1 MMKKEILK
9 KLTGLVILLVLSCS
23 SGWCQNNNSPT
34 GGQIDSVFIP
44 IDYIRLA
51 NQKLIEGISCKKI
64 VIIQDSI
71 INLQQQKYAE
81 LEAEASVLQTKLYE
95 TNKVNTKLNERVDKQ
110 NRKVRFLGGTALAST
125 LAFLLCIIL
134 K

>member
-1 MMKKEILK
+1 MN
-9 KLTGLVILLVLSCS
+9 LVILLVLSCS
-23 SGWCQNNNSPT
+23 SGWCQSSNSPT
-34 GGQIDSVFIP
+34 GGRTDSVLIH

-51 NQKLIEGISCKKI
+51 NQKIIEGISCKKI
-64 VIIQDSI
+64 VNIQDSV

-81 LEAEASVLQTKLYE
+81 LEAEASVLQSKLYDTHKANISLE
-95 TNKVNTKLNERVDKQ
+95 IKLDKQ

-125 LAFLLCIIL
+125 LAFLLCIII

>member
-1 MMKKEILK
+1 MS
-9 KLTGLVILLVLSCS
+9 LVILLVLSCS
-23 SGWCQNNNSPT
+23 SGWCQISSSPT
-34 GGQIDSVFIP
+34 GGRNDSVLIS

-51 NQKLIEGISCKKI
+51 NKKLIEGISCKKI
-64 VIIQDSI
+64 VNIQDSI

-95 TNKVNTKLNERVDKQ
+95 TNKVNIKLNERVDNQ

>member
-1 MMKKEILK
+1 MN
-9 KLTGLVILLVLSCS
+9 LVILLVLSCS
-23 SGWCQNNNSPT
+23 SGWCQISSSPT
-34 GGQIDSVFIP
+34 GGRNDSVLIS

-51 NQKLIEGISCKKI
+51 NKKLIEGISCKKI
-64 VIIQDSI
+64 VNIQDSI

-95 TNKVNTKLNERVDKQ
+95 TNKVNIKLNERVDNQ

>member
-1 MMKKEILK
+1 M
-9 KLTGLVILLVLSCS
+9 GLVILLVLSCS
-23 SGWCQNNNSPT
+23 SSWCQNNPPT
-34 GGQIDSVFIP
+34 GGQIDSVFIS

-81 LEAEASVLQTKLYE
+81 LEAEAGVLQTKLYN
-95 TNKVNTKLNERVDKQ
+95 TNKANNELTDYLDKEK
-110 NRKVRFLGGTALAST
+110 RKVRFLGGTALAST

>member
-1 MMKKEILK
+1 M
-9 KLTGLVILLVLSCS
+9 ILLVLNCS
-23 SGWCQNNNSPT
+23 SGWCQSNTFPT
-34 GGQIDSVFIP
+34 GGRTDSVLIS

-64 VIIQDSI
+64 VNIQDSI

-81 LEAEASVLQTKLYE
+81 LEAEASVLQTKLYN
-95 TNKVNTKLNERVDKQ
+95 TNESVVRLNETVDKQ
-110 NRKVRFLGGTALAST
+110 RRKVRFLGGTALAST

>member
-1 MMKKEILK
+1 MMMLLSYSSSWCQISNS
-9 KLTGLVILLVLSCS
+9 LTG
-23 SGWCQNNNSPT
+23 GRN
-34 GGQIDSVFIP
+34 DSVLIS

-51 NQKLIEGISCKKI
+51 NKKIIEGISCKKI
-64 VIIQDSI
+64 VNIQDSI

-81 LEAEASVLQTKLYE
+81 LEAEASILQTKLYN
-95 TNKVNTKLNERVDKQ
+95 TNESVVRLNETVDKEK
-110 NRKVRFLGGTALAST
+110 RKVRFLGGTALAST

>member
-1 MMKKEILK
+1 MMMLM
-9 KLTGLVILLVLSCS
+9 LSYS
-23 SGWCQNNNSPT
+23 KSWCQISYSPT
-34 GGQIDSVFIP
+34 GGQTDSVLIS
-44 IDYIRLA
+44 IDYIKLA
-51 NQKLIEGISCKKI
+51 NKKLIEGISCKKI
-64 VIIQDSI
+64 VNIQDSV

-81 LEAEASVLQTKLYE
+81 LEVEVSILQTKLYNINE
-95 TNKVNTKLNERVDKQ
+95 CNQSLEFKLDKQ

>member
-1 MMKKEILK
+1 MNLA
-9 KLTGLVILLVLSCS
+9 ILLVLSCS
-23 SGWCQNNNSPT
+23 SGWCQSSSSPT
-34 GGQIDSVFIP
+34 GGQKDSVLIS

-51 NQKLIEGISCKKI
+51 NKKIIEGISCKKI
-64 VIIQDSI
+64 VNIQDSI

-81 LEAEASVLQTKLYE
+81 LEAEASVLQTKLYNINE
-95 TNKVNTKLNERVDKQ
+95 CNQSLEFKLDKQ

-125 LAFLLCIIL
+125 LAFILCIIL

>member
-1 MMKKEILK
+1 MN
-9 KLTGLVILLVLSCS
+9 LVILLVLNCS
-23 SGWCQNNNSPT
+23 SGWCQSSSSPT
-34 GGQIDSVFIP
+34 GGRNDSVLIH

-64 VIIQDSI
+64 VNIQDSI

-81 LEAEASVLQTKLYE
+81 LEAEASVLQTKLYN
-95 TNKVNTKLNERVDKQ
+95 TNESVVKLNEIVDKEK
-110 NRKVRFLGGTALAST
+110 RKVRFLGGTALAST